1 MPQNPLKHFIFA
13 LGKKLHCTNQALF
26 KAFYKHECSQ
36 HPHNVDQHNYHS
48 CNQTPEPVSCPTQQI
63 SASLLSPERFLE
75 QLLLQM
81 SQIFLCSASILSCL
95 CLPHWKLKCY
105 IFFQHQLCFF
115 RRKTRWQ
122 LGGSLP
128 TGPFPVWL
136 QKWYSWL
143 TNHLVVPILSSI
155 RFKAKNKLYNQY
167 LLNCKIQGTSISSTI
182 PGSSLYSMS

>member
-1 MPQNPLKHFIFA
+1 MLQNPLKHFIFA

-36 HPHNVDQHNYHS
+36 HPHNVDQRNYHS
-48 CNQTPEPVSCPTQQI
+48 CNQTLEPVSCPTQQI

-105 IFFQHQLCFF
+105 NFFQHQLCFF
-115 RRKTRWQ
+115 RRKTRRQ
-122 LGGSLP
+122 LVHYLQGHFQFYCKSDIPGIP
-128 TGPFPVWL
+128 TP
-136 QKWYSWL
+136 S
-143 TNHLVVPILSSI
+143 VVPILSSI

-182 PGSSLYSMS
+182 PGSSPSGMS